1 MNKHI
6 EFVKEWLA
14 DNDCKT
20 QEELEGNSYHAN
32 AADTAFTA
40 YAFTAASNAAF
51 FARVGDAEKAAEHVE
66 FYEKLAQ
73 KEG

>member
-20 QEELEGNSYHAN
+20 QKELEDN
-32 AADTAFTA
+32 ADA
-40 YAFTAASNAAF
+40 AAF
-51 FARVGDAEKAAEHVE
+51 FAMIGDAEKAAEHVE
-66 FYEKLAQ
+66 SYEEMTK
-73 KEG
+73 